1 MFMLSQPT
9 VKELDKQSVKED
21 IAICTH
27 VIQGNDNDF
36 SSSIVKVIVSYVTS
50 SRGDTQVL
58 WHPTTVLHDRVY
70 QVICSDYGEL
80 VLFPRAPKVIDNV
93 L

>member
-1 MFMLSQPT
+1 MLSQPT

-21 IAICTH
+21 LCYITH
-27 VIQGNDNDF
+27 VIQSNDNDL

-58 WHPTTVLHDRVY
+58 
-70 QVICSDYGEL
+70 
-80 VLFPRAPKVIDNV
+80 
-93 L
+93 